1 KGGNYEINTKRPTN
15 LKALLIYIIGKLVK
29 SPYTYYSKGISL
41 FLEYIISN
49 NNTSIGTYSSYYY
62 NSETKYYTFY

>member
-1 KGGNYEINTKRPTN
+1 KGGDYKINTKRLIN
-15 LKALLIYIIGKLVK
+15 LKALLIYIIGKPIK
-29 SPYTYYSKGISL
+29 SPYTYYSKGIGL

-49 NNTSIGTYSSYYY
+49 DNISIGTYSSYYY